1 VEIIITSKLGIG
13 MLLHDTV
20 GFKKESAKK
29 KNKKR

>member
-1 VEIIITSKLGIG
+1 VEIIITSKLGKG

-29 KNKKR
+29 NKKR